1 MWLDGKY
8 LLVTSM
14 AEKKAD
20 KELTKIRRVTIIVS
34 EEEKELL
41 EKLKKKTGKTVTN
54 ILKDG
59 MDLYWKRYIKEQEL
73 LKQLDDDWLML
84 VQMYEKGGNYVK

>member
-1 MWLDGKY
+1 
-8 LLVTSM
+8 M

-20 KELTKIRRVTIIVS
+20 KELTKTRRITIIVS

-59 MDLYWKRYIKEQEL
+59 MGLYWKRYIKEQEL
-73 LKQLDDDWLML
+73 LKQLDDD
-84 VQMYEKGGNYVK
+84 

>member
-1 MWLDGKY
+1 MWIDEKY
-8 LLVTSM
+8 LLVNSM

-20 KELTKIRRVTIIVS
+20 KELTKTRRVTIIVS

-59 MDLYWKRYIKEQEL
+59 MGLYWKRYIKEQEL

-84 VQMYEKGGNYVK
+84 VQMYEKGENYMK

>member
-1 MWLDGKY
+1 MWLDEKY
-8 LLVTSM
+8 LLVNSM

-20 KELTKIRRVTIIVS
+20 KELTKTRRVTIIVS

-41 EKLKKKTGKTVTN
+41 EKLKNKTGKTVTN

-59 MDLYWKRYIKEQEL
+59 MGLYWKRYIKEQEL

-84 VQMYEKGGNYVK
+84 VQMYEKGGNYMK

>member
-1 MWLDGKY
+1 
-8 LLVTSM
+8 M

-20 KELTKIRRVTIIVS
+20 KELTKTRRVTIIVS

-59 MDLYWKRYIKEQEL
+59 MGLYWKRYIKEQEL
-73 LKQLDDDWLML
+73 LKQLDDD
-84 VQMYEKGGNYVK
+84 

>member
-1 MWLDGKY
+1 
-8 LLVTSM
+8 M
-14 AEKKAD
+14 AEKKTD
-20 KELTKIRRVTIIVS
+20 KELTKTRRITIIVS

-59 MDLYWKRYIKEQEL
+59 MGLYWKRYIKEQEL
-73 LKQLDDDWLML
+73 LKQLDDD
-84 VQMYEKGGNYVK
+84 